1 MASQKTTATPTL
13 ISKGCTIEGKI
24 ESDVFIRIDG
34 LVKGEVYINEGII
47 VGELG
52 NIEGNLNAR
61 EAVIYGTVIGTI
73 KADSIQIKSTGK
85 IQGELHTNN
94 LQVEKGAIYIG
105 NIYMDKFPSKKEIT
119 AV

>member
-1 MASQKTTATPTL
+1 MAIQKSTATPTL
-13 ISKGCTIEGKI
+13 ISKGCSIEGKI
-24 ESDVFIRIDG
+24 ESDVFLRIDG
-34 LVKGEVYINEGII
+34 HVKGEVYINEGVI

-52 NIEGNLNAR
+52 LIDGNLNAR
-61 EAVIYGTVIGTI
+61 EAVIYGNVNGTI

-105 NIYMDKFPSKKEIT
+105 NVYMDKFQSKKEISNL
-119 AV
+119 